1 MLIKLASKISNG
13 IEKFTFGKYR
23 DKSVKYVMRTDIEY
37 IKWVKKN
44 TNKNFSQDIEKEIK
58 RLKL

>member
-13 IEKFTFGKYR
+13 IEVFTIGKYVG
-23 DKSVKYVMRTDIEY
+23 KSVKYILQTNPKY
-37 IKWVKKN
+37 IKWIKES
-44 TNKNFSQDIEKEIK
+44 TNLNFSSSIEEEIK